1 MLYIDSLAESIKN
14 NPRYHSTLHEDEA
27 MLTPEEIKALRE
39 HTEMTHVQMAQLFR
53 VRPADVMAWEN
64 GILEP
69 DEDQMEKL
77 ERLLASG
84 AKKMRFKFN

>member
-1 MLYIDSLAESIKN
+1 
-14 NPRYHSTLHEDEA
+14 

-39 HTEMTHVQMAQLFR
+39 TTEMTHIQMAQLFR
-53 VRPADVMAWEN
+53 VRPADVIAWET
-64 GILEP
+64 GGLDP

-77 ERLLASG
+77 ERLQASG

>member
-1 MLYIDSLAESIKN
+1 
-14 NPRYHSTLHEDEA
+14 

-39 HTEMTHVQMAQLFR
+39 TTEMTRIQMAQLFR
-53 VRPADVMAWEN
+53 IRPADVIAWET
-64 GILEP
+64 GDLEP

-77 ERLLASG
+77 ERLQASG